1 MQTNRASTVADIS
14 ALHGDMR
21 DSNPLAQLGLA
32 ILAVVSFRVFLTL
45 NLTTGGYATLVSDLA
60 DGGLLQQFA
69 ARVLALDEISQMLVQ
84 GLRLF
89 IG

>member
-1 MQTNRASTVADIS
+1 MQTNRATTAANIS
-14 ALHGDMR
+14 ALHSDMR
-21 DSNPLAQLGLA
+21 DNSPLAQLGLA
-32 ILAVVSFRVFLTL
+32 ILALVSFRIFLTL
-45 NLTTGGYATLVSDLA
+45 NLTTGGYATLVSELA
-60 DGGLLQQFA
+60 DGGLMQQFA